1 MREPWTYNYS
11 SQLRVQCAAAAPNL
25 RCHLT
30 FIRFA
35 GPRKERIHLGAAIA
49 AVVAAGVDDVSN
61 FPSIRELAAFGHR
74 PARRIPP

>member
-1 MREPWTYNYS
+1 VSPGHTTIPRNCGCS
-11 SQLRVQCAAAAPNL
+11 AQLLLPNL